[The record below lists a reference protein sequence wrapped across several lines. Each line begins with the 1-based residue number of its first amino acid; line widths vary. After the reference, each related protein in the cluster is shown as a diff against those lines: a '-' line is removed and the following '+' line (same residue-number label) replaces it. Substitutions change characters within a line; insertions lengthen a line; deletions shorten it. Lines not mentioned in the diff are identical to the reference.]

1 MQSQDTSNAWAQAN
15 SKASAMNTYNAD
27 SKAEKKLRRQ
37 AANSSSQSKGISEQ
51 LNNVRNKQKRFQKNV
66 PTSADQMLKLFDT
79 VTGSGSESV
88 KYLRKKLLETS
99 VKIGPQLKEIVTQ
112 ATIKTLGCTQ
122 EQTYPGISELQLNIT
137 PLPQLDPLVGIYIP
151 VSQIDLF
158 GNLKNSPDSLLGKI
172 YYEKPIPEVNPEFR
186 PFSFLCG
193 EITPTPEECG
203 KEPFPFNKEL
213 NYRMNAD
220 NVGQSFK
227 TKYGE
232 YYKGTSGQNL
242 FDFQYTKTNSQG
254 ITGDYVR
261 MVLIDRNGKENIG
274 TTGTLFSGAP
284 ANNVIEFI
292 TDYYSTIKFVDS
304 ADVLPQIVNF
314 LSKAVTIKAELGANE
329 IDQQTKFGLI
339 LQRILGLCF
348 DSRAEIDVSGIA
360 KVAEL
365 DGVDDSFFE
374 FTEVDLR
381 FIDNQISNIQQGV
394 MEFEDCNNVKVPV
407 DADSLTKQLVDF
419 RNTSTGMT
427 LDEQVKEMEK
437 IIDSISQNPDWQV
450 FLPTNFNASISLNK
464 DLIKNLAL
472 CIAGAVLSPKILL
485 PIFTLLAVLEST
497 AINTYNQAITSGN
510 TATSGNTLSQVNEN
524 IPVINNII
532 KDGVDF
538 IKKFKTFVIDVVS
551 RIGAIFLK
559 ELFELLKRDI
569 INLLSIIIKDFKNSK
584 KLSYYTIILQIIQ
597 ITLAVAQLIDD
608 YRKCKSLIDNIL
620 QLLNLIN
627 NLGKRQKIPLWA
639 QRVASQFRPG
649 TSAEGMQINTL
660 EFLQGLGIPT
670 GTLPDGSPNVM
681 NFFSKSIH
689 KGNKKNQDEAGVSDA
704 SVTTPFGIFPVDSL
718 PR

>member
-1 MQSQDTSNAWAQAN
+1 MQSQDLSNSWNQAN
-15 SKASAMNTYNAD
+15 SKVSSLNTYNAD
-27 SKAEKKLRRQ
+27 SKAEKKLKRQ
-37 AANSSSQSKGISEQ
+37 AANSSSQSKDISEQ
-51 LNNVRNKQKRFQKNV
+51 LNSVRDKQKRFQKNV
-66 PTSADQMLKLFDT
+66 PTSADQMLKLFDNIS
-79 VTGSGSESV
+79 GSGSESV
-88 KYLRKKLLETS
+88 KYIRKKLLETS

-112 ATIKTLGCTQ
+112 AAIKSLGCTQ
-122 EQTYPGISELQLNIT
+122 EQTYQGISVSQLNIT

-151 VSQIDLF
+151 VKQFDLF

-172 YYEKPIPEVNPEFR
+172 YYEKPQPEVKPEFR
-186 PFSFLCG
+186 PFSYLCG
-193 EITPTPEECG
+193 EITPTPEDCG

-213 NYRMNAD
+213 NLRMNSD

-242 FDFQYTKTNSQG
+242 FDFQYTKTNAQG
-254 ITGDYVR
+254 VTGDYMR
-261 MVLIDRNGKENIG
+261 IVLIDRNGKENIG

-284 ANNVIEFI
+284 ANNVIEFLI
-292 TDYYSTIKFVDS
+292 DYYSTIKFVDS
-304 ADVLPQIVNF
+304 SDVLPQIVNL
-314 LSKAVTIKAELGANE
+314 LSKAVTIKAQLGANE

-348 DSRAEIDVSGIA
+348 DNRSEIDVSGIA

-365 DGVDDSFFE
+365 DGVDDTFFE
-374 FTEVDLR
+374 FNEVDLR
-381 FIDNQISNIQQGV
+381 FIDNEISNIQQGV

-407 DADSLTKQLVDF
+407 NADSLTQQLVDF
-419 RNTSTGMT
+419 RNNASGMT

-437 IIDSISQNPDWQV
+437 VIDSISQNPDWKV

-485 PIFTLLAVLEST
+485 PIFTLLAVLESS

-510 TATSGNTLSQVNEN
+510 TNTTSGTTQINQN
-524 IPVINNII
+524 IPVVNNII
-532 KDGVDF
+532 NDAVDF

-551 RIGAIFLK
+551 RIGAIFLR

-569 INLLSIIIKDFKNSK
+569 INLLSFIIRDFKNSQ

-597 ITLAVAQLIDD
+597 ITLVVAQLIDD

-639 QRVASQFRPG
+639 QKVASQFRPG

-660 EFLQGLGIPT
+660 QFLQELGVPT
-670 GTLPDGSPNVM
+670 GTLPDGSPNFM
-681 NFFSKSIH
+681 NLLSKSIH
-689 KGNKKNQDEAGVSDA
+689 KGNKKNHDEAGVSDA
-704 SVTTPFGIFPVDSL
+704 SVTTPYGVFPVDSI

>member
-27 SKAEKKLRRQ
+27 SKAEKKQKRK
-37 AANSSSQSKGISEQ
+37 AANSASQSNDISEQ
-51 LNNVRNKQKRFQKNV
+51 LNNIKNKQKRFQRNV
-66 PTSADQMLKLFDT
+66 PTSADQMLKLFDS
-79 VTGSGSESV
+79 VAGSGTESV
-88 KYLRKKLLETS
+88 KYLRRKLLETS

-112 ATIKTLGCTQ
+112 AAIKSLGCTQ
-122 EQTYPGISELQLNIT
+122 EQTYQGISVNQLNIT
-137 PLPQLDPLVGIYIP
+137 PLPQLDPIVGIYIP
-151 VSQIDLF
+151 VTQFDLF
-158 GNLKNSPDSLLGKI
+158 GNLKNSPNSLLGKI
-172 YYEKPIPEVNPEFR
+172 YYEKPQPEVKPEFR
-186 PFSFLCG
+186 PFSYLCG
-193 EITPTPEECG
+193 EITPTPEDCG

-213 NYRMNAD
+213 NLRMNAD

-242 FDFQYTKTNSQG
+242 FDFQYTKTNAQG
-254 ITGDYVR
+254 VTGDYMR
-261 MVLIDRNGKENIG
+261 IVLIDRNGKENIG

-284 ANNVIEFI
+284 ANNVIEFLI
-292 TDYYSTIKFVDS
+292 DYYSTIKFVDS
-304 ADVLPQIVNF
+304 SDVLPQIVNY

-348 DSRAEIDVSGIA
+348 DSRSEIDVSGIA

-365 DGVDDSFFE
+365 DGVDDTFFE
-374 FTEVDLR
+374 FNEVDLR
-381 FIDNQISNIQQGV
+381 FIDNEISNIQQGV

-407 DADSLTKQLVDF
+407 NADSLTQQLVDF
-419 RNTSTGMT
+419 RNNASGMT

-437 IIDSISQNPDWQV
+437 VIDSISQNPDWNV

-485 PIFTLLAVLEST
+485 PIFTLLAVLESS

-510 TATSGNTLSQVNEN
+510 TNTSSATTQINQN
-524 IPVINNII
+524 ILVVNNII
-532 KDGVDF
+532 NDSVDF

-559 ELFELLKRDI
+559 ELFELLKKDI
-569 INLLSIIIKDFKNSK
+569 INLMSVIIKDFKQSK

-597 ITLAVAQLIDD
+597 ITLVVAQLIDD

-639 QRVASQFRPG
+639 QKVASQFRPG

-660 EFLQGLGIPT
+660 EFLQGLGVPT
-670 GTLPDGSPNVM
+670 GTLPDGSPNFM

-689 KGNKKNQDEAGVSDA
+689 KGNKKNHDEAGVSDA
-704 SVTTPFGIFPVDSL
+704 SVTTPFGVFPVDSI

>member
-1 MQSQDTSNAWAQAN
+1 MQSQDVSNSWNQAN
-15 SKASAMNTYNAD
+15 SKVSSLNTYNAD
-27 SKAEKKLRRQ
+27 SKAEKKLKRQ
-37 AANSSSQSKGISEQ
+37 AANSSSQSKNISEQ
-51 LNNVRNKQKRFQKNV
+51 LNSVRDKQKRFQKNV
-66 PTSADQMLKLFDT
+66 PTSADQMLKLFDNIS
-79 VTGSGSESV
+79 GSGGESV
-88 KYLRKKLLETS
+88 KYIRKKLLETS

-112 ATIKTLGCTQ
+112 AAIKSLGCTQ
-122 EQTYPGISELQLNIT
+122 EQTYQGISVSQLNIN
-137 PLPQLDPLVGIYIP
+137 PLPQLDPIVGIYIP
-151 VSQIDLF
+151 VKQFDLF

-172 YYEKPIPEVNPEFR
+172 YYEKPQPEVKPEFR
-186 PFSFLCG
+186 PFSYLCN
-193 EITPTPEECG
+193 EITPTPEDCG

-213 NYRMNAD
+213 NLRMNAD

-242 FDFQYTKTNSQG
+242 FDFQYTKTNAQG
-254 ITGDYVR
+254 VTGDYMR
-261 MVLIDRNGKENIG
+261 IVLIDRNGRENVG
-274 TTGTLFSGAP
+274 TTGTAFSGLP
-284 ANNVIEFI
+284 ANNVIEFLK
-292 TDYYSTIKFVDS
+292 DYYSTIKFVDS
-304 ADVLPQIVNF
+304 SDVLPQIVNF

-348 DSRAEIDVSGIA
+348 DNRSEIDVSGIA

-365 DGVDDSFFE
+365 DGVDDTFFE
-374 FTEVDLR
+374 FNEVDLR

-407 DADSLTKQLVDF
+407 NSDSLTQQLVDF
-419 RNTSTGMT
+419 RNNASGMT

-437 IIDSISQNPDWQV
+437 VIDSISQNPDWNI

-485 PIFTLLAVLEST
+485 PIFALLAVLEST
-497 AINTYNQAITSGN
+497 AINTYNQAVTSGN
-510 TATSGNTLSQVNEN
+510 TNTASGTTQINQN
-524 IPVINNII
+524 ILVVNNII
-532 KDGVDF
+532 NDAVDF

-569 INLLSIIIKDFKNSK
+569 INLLSVIIKDFKRSK

-597 ITLAVAQLIDD
+597 ITLVVAQLIDD

-639 QRVASQFRPG
+639 QKVASQFRPG

-660 EFLQGLGIPT
+660 QFLQELGVPT
-670 GTLPDGSPNVM
+670 GTLPDGSPNFM
-681 NFFSKSIH
+681 NFLSKSIH
-689 KGNKKNQDEAGVSDA
+689 KGNKKNHDEAGVSDA
-704 SVTTPFGIFPVDSL
+704 SVTTPFGVFPVDSI

>member
-1 MQSQDTSNAWAQAN
+1 MQSQDLSNSWNQAN
-15 SKASAMNTYNAD
+15 SKVSSLNTYNAD
-27 SKAEKKLRRQ
+27 SKAEKKLKRQ
-37 AANSSSQSKGISEQ
+37 AANSSSQSKDISEQ
-51 LNNVRNKQKRFQKNV
+51 LNSVRDKQKRFQKNV
-66 PTSADQMLKLFDT
+66 PTSADQMLKLFDNIS
-79 VTGSGSESV
+79 GSGSESV
-88 KYLRKKLLETS
+88 KYIRKKLLETS

-112 ATIKTLGCTQ
+112 AAIKSLGCTQ
-122 EQTYPGISELQLNIT
+122 EQTYQGISVSQLNIT

-151 VSQIDLF
+151 VKQFDLF

-172 YYEKPIPEVNPEFR
+172 YYEKPQPEVKPEFR
-186 PFSFLCG
+186 PFSYLCG
-193 EITPTPEECG
+193 EITPTPEDCG

-213 NYRMNAD
+213 NLRMNSD

-242 FDFQYTKTNSQG
+242 FDFQYTKTNAQG
-254 ITGDYVR
+254 VTGDYMR
-261 MVLIDRNGKENIG
+261 IVLIDRNGKENIG

-284 ANNVIEFI
+284 ANNVIEFLI
-292 TDYYSTIKFVDS
+292 DYYSTIKFVDS
-304 ADVLPQIVNF
+304 SDVLPQIVNL
-314 LSKAVTIKAELGANE
+314 LSKAITIKAQLGANE

-348 DSRAEIDVSGIA
+348 DNRSEIDVSGIA

-365 DGVDDSFFE
+365 DGVDDTFFE
-374 FTEVDLR
+374 FNEVDLR
-381 FIDNQISNIQQGV
+381 FIDNEISNIQQGV

-407 DADSLTKQLVDF
+407 NADSLTQQLVDF
-419 RNTSTGMT
+419 RNNASGMT

-437 IIDSISQNPDWQV
+437 VIDSISQNPDWKV

-485 PIFTLLAVLEST
+485 PIFTLLAVLESS

-510 TATSGNTLSQVNEN
+510 TNTASGTTQINQN
-524 IPVINNII
+524 IPVVNNII
-532 KDGVDF
+532 NDAVDF

-551 RIGAIFLK
+551 RIGAIFLR
-559 ELFELLKRDI
+559 ELFEILKRDI
-569 INLLSIIIKDFKNSK
+569 INLLSVIIRDFKNSQ

-597 ITLAVAQLIDD
+597 ITLVVAQLIDD
-608 YRKCKSLIDNIL
+608 YRRCKSLIDNIL

-639 QRVASQFRPG
+639 QKVASQFRPG

-660 EFLQGLGIPT
+660 QFLQELGVPT
-670 GTLPDGSPNVM
+670 GTLPDGSPNFM
-681 NFFSKSIH
+681 NLLSKSIH
-689 KGNKKNQDEAGVSDA
+689 KGNKKNHDEAGVSDA
-704 SVTTPFGIFPVDSL
+704 SVTTPFGVFPVDSI

>member
-1 MQSQDTSNAWAQAN
+1 MQSQDLSNSWNQAN
-15 SKASAMNTYNAD
+15 SKVSSLNTYNAD
-27 SKAEKKLRRQ
+27 SKAEKKLKRQ
-37 AANSSSQSKGISEQ
+37 AANSSSQSKDISEQ
-51 LNNVRNKQKRFQKNV
+51 LNSVRDKQKRFQKNV
-66 PTSADQMLKLFDT
+66 PTSADQMLKLFDNIS
-79 VTGSGSESV
+79 GSGSESV
-88 KYLRKKLLETS
+88 KYIRKKLLETS

-112 ATIKTLGCTQ
+112 AAIKSLGCTQ
-122 EQTYPGISELQLNIT
+122 EQTYQGISVSQLNIT

-151 VSQIDLF
+151 VKQFDLF

-172 YYEKPIPEVNPEFR
+172 YYEKPQPEVKPEFR
-186 PFSFLCG
+186 PFSYLCG
-193 EITPTPEECG
+193 EITPTPEDCG

-213 NYRMNAD
+213 NLRMNSD

-242 FDFQYTKTNSQG
+242 FDFQYTKTNAQG
-254 ITGDYVR
+254 VTGDYMR
-261 MVLIDRNGKENIG
+261 IVLIDRNGKENIG

-284 ANNVIEFI
+284 ANNVIEFLI
-292 TDYYSTIKFVDS
+292 DYYSTIKFVDS
-304 ADVLPQIVNF
+304 SDILPQIVNL
-314 LSKAVTIKAELGANE
+314 LSKAITIKAQLGANE

-348 DSRAEIDVSGIA
+348 DNRSEIDVSGIA

-365 DGVDDSFFE
+365 DGVDDTFFE
-374 FTEVDLR
+374 FNEVDLR
-381 FIDNQISNIQQGV
+381 FIDNEISNIQQGV

-407 DADSLTKQLVDF
+407 NADSLTQQLVDF
-419 RNTSTGMT
+419 RNNASGMT

-437 IIDSISQNPDWQV
+437 VIDSISQNPDWKV

-485 PIFTLLAVLEST
+485 PIFTLLAVLESS

-510 TATSGNTLSQVNEN
+510 TNTASGTTQINQN
-524 IPVINNII
+524 IPVVNNII
-532 KDGVDF
+532 NDAVDF
-538 IKKFKTFVIDVVS
+538 IKKFKTFVVDVVS
-551 RIGAIFLK
+551 RIGAIFLR
-559 ELFELLKRDI
+559 ELFEILKRDI
-569 INLLSIIIKDFKNSK
+569 INLLSVIIRDFKNSQ

-597 ITLAVAQLIDD
+597 ITLVVAQLIDD
-608 YRKCKSLIDNIL
+608 YRRCKSLIDNIL

-639 QRVASQFRPG
+639 QKVASQFRPG

-660 EFLQGLGIPT
+660 QFLQELGVPT
-670 GTLPDGSPNVM
+670 GTLPDGSPNFM
-681 NFFSKSIH
+681 NLLSKSIH
-689 KGNKKNQDEAGVSDA
+689 KGNKKNHDEAGVSDA
-704 SVTTPFGIFPVDSL
+704 SVTTPFGVFPVDSI

>member
-1 MQSQDTSNAWAQAN
+1 MQSQDLSNSWNQAN
-15 SKASAMNTYNAD
+15 SKVSSLNTYNAD
-27 SKAEKKLRRQ
+27 SKAEKKLKRQ
-37 AANSSSQSKGISEQ
+37 AANSSSQSKDISEQ
-51 LNNVRNKQKRFQKNV
+51 LNSVRDKQKRFQKNV
-66 PTSADQMLKLFDT
+66 PTSADQMLKLFDNIS
-79 VTGSGSESV
+79 GSGSESV
-88 KYLRKKLLETS
+88 KYIRKKLLETS

-112 ATIKTLGCTQ
+112 AAIKSLGCTQ
-122 EQTYPGISELQLNIT
+122 EQTYQGISVSQLNIT

-151 VSQIDLF
+151 VKQFDLF

-172 YYEKPIPEVNPEFR
+172 YYEKPQPEVKPEFR
-186 PFSFLCG
+186 PFSYLCG
-193 EITPTPEECG
+193 EITPTPEDCG

-213 NYRMNAD
+213 NLRMNSD

-242 FDFQYTKTNSQG
+242 FDFQYTKTNAQG
-254 ITGDYVR
+254 VTGDYMR
-261 MVLIDRNGKENIG
+261 IVLIDRNGKENIG

-284 ANNVIEFI
+284 ANNVIEFLI
-292 TDYYSTIKFVDS
+292 DYYSTIKFVDS
-304 ADVLPQIVNF
+304 SDVLPQIVNL
-314 LSKAVTIKAELGANE
+314 LSKAVTIKAQLGANE

-348 DSRAEIDVSGIA
+348 DNRSEIDVSGIA

-365 DGVDDSFFE
+365 DGVDDTFFE
-374 FTEVDLR
+374 FNEVDLR
-381 FIDNQISNIQQGV
+381 FIDNEISNIQQGV

-407 DADSLTKQLVDF
+407 NADSLTQQLVDF
-419 RNTSTGMT
+419 RNNASGMT

-437 IIDSISQNPDWQV
+437 VIDSISQNPDWKV

-485 PIFTLLAVLEST
+485 PIFTLLAVLESS

-510 TATSGNTLSQVNEN
+510 TNTASGTTQINQN
-524 IPVINNII
+524 IPVVNNII
-532 KDGVDF
+532 NDAVDF

-551 RIGAIFLK
+551 RIGAIFLR

-569 INLLSIIIKDFKNSK
+569 INLLSFIIRDFKNSQ

-597 ITLAVAQLIDD
+597 ITLVVAQLIDD

-639 QRVASQFRPG
+639 QKVASQFRPG

-660 EFLQGLGIPT
+660 QFLQELGVPT
-670 GTLPDGSPNVM
+670 GTLPDGSPNFM
-681 NFFSKSIH
+681 NLLSKSIH
-689 KGNKKNQDEAGVSDA
+689 KGNKKNHDEAGVSDA
-704 SVTTPFGIFPVDSL
+704 SVTTPYGVFPVDSI

>member
-1 MQSQDTSNAWAQAN
+1 MQSQDLSNSWNQAN
-15 SKASAMNTYNAD
+15 SKVSSLNTYNAD
-27 SKAEKKLRRQ
+27 SKAEKKLKRQ
-37 AANSSSQSKGISEQ
+37 AANSSSQSKDISEQ
-51 LNNVRNKQKRFQKNV
+51 LNSVRDKQKRFQKNV
-66 PTSADQMLKLFDT
+66 PTSADQMLKLFDNIS
-79 VTGSGSESV
+79 GSGSESV
-88 KYLRKKLLETS
+88 KYIRKKLLETS

-112 ATIKTLGCTQ
+112 AAIKSLGCTQ
-122 EQTYPGISELQLNIT
+122 EQTYQGISVSQLNIT

-151 VSQIDLF
+151 VKQFDLF

-172 YYEKPIPEVNPEFR
+172 YYEKPQPEVKPEFR
-186 PFSFLCG
+186 PFSYLCG
-193 EITPTPEECG
+193 EITPTPEDCG

-213 NYRMNAD
+213 NLRMNSD

-242 FDFQYTKTNSQG
+242 FDFQYTKTNAQG
-254 ITGDYVR
+254 VTGDYMR
-261 MVLIDRNGKENIG
+261 IVLIDRNGKENIG

-284 ANNVIEFI
+284 ANNVIEFLI
-292 TDYYSTIKFVDS
+292 DYYSTIKFVDS
-304 ADVLPQIVNF
+304 SDVLPQIVNL
-314 LSKAVTIKAELGANE
+314 LSKAVTIKAQLGANE

-348 DSRAEIDVSGIA
+348 DNRSEIDVSGIA

-365 DGVDDSFFE
+365 DGVDDTFFE
-374 FTEVDLR
+374 FNEVDLR
-381 FIDNQISNIQQGV
+381 FIDNEISNIQQGV

-407 DADSLTKQLVDF
+407 NADSLTQQLVDF
-419 RNTSTGMT
+419 RNNASGMT

-437 IIDSISQNPDWQV
+437 VIDSISQNPDWKV

-485 PIFTLLAVLEST
+485 PIFTLLAVLESS

-510 TATSGNTLSQVNEN
+510 TNTASGTTQINQN
-524 IPVINNII
+524 IPVVNNII
-532 KDGVDF
+532 NDAVDF
-538 IKKFKTFVIDVVS
+538 IKKFKTIVIDVVS
-551 RIGAIFLK
+551 RIGAIFLR

-569 INLLSIIIKDFKNSK
+569 INLLSFIIRDFKNSQ

-597 ITLAVAQLIDD
+597 ITLVVAQLIDD

-639 QRVASQFRPG
+639 QKVASQFRPG

-660 EFLQGLGIPT
+660 QFLQELGVPT
-670 GTLPDGSPNVM
+670 GTLPDGSPNFM
-681 NFFSKSIH
+681 NLLSKSIH
-689 KGNKKNQDEAGVSDA
+689 KGNKKNHDEAGVSDA
-704 SVTTPFGIFPVDSL
+704 SVTTPYGVFPVDSI

>member
-27 SKAEKKLRRQ
+27 SKAEKKQKRK
-37 AANSSSQSKGISEQ
+37 AANSASQSNDISEQ
-51 LNNVRNKQKRFQKNV
+51 LNNIKNKQKRFQRNV
-66 PTSADQMLKLFDT
+66 PTSADQMLKLFDS
-79 VTGSGSESV
+79 VAGSGTESV
-88 KYLRKKLLETS
+88 KYLRRKLLETS

-112 ATIKTLGCTQ
+112 AAIKSLGCTQ
-122 EQTYPGISELQLNIT
+122 EQTYQGISVNQLNIT
-137 PLPQLDPLVGIYIP
+137 PLPQLDPIVGIYIP
-151 VSQIDLF
+151 VTQFDLF
-158 GNLKNSPDSLLGKI
+158 GNLKNSPNSLLGKI
-172 YYEKPIPEVNPEFR
+172 YYEKPQPEVKPEFR
-186 PFSFLCG
+186 PFSYLCS
-193 EITPTPEECG
+193 EITPTPEDCG

-213 NYRMNAD
+213 NFRMNAD

-242 FDFQYTKTNSQG
+242 FDFQYTKTNAQG
-254 ITGDYVR
+254 ITGDYMR
-261 MVLIDRNGKENIG
+261 IVLIDRNGKENIG

-284 ANNVIEFI
+284 ANNVIEFLI
-292 TDYYSTIKFVDS
+292 DYYSTIKFVDS
-304 ADVLPQIVNF
+304 SDVLPQIVNY

-348 DSRAEIDVSGIA
+348 DSRSEIDVSGIA

-365 DGVDDSFFE
+365 DGVDDTFFE
-374 FTEVDLR
+374 FNEVDLR

-407 DADSLTKQLVDF
+407 NADSLTQQLVDF
-419 RNTSTGMT
+419 RNNGSGMT

-437 IIDSISQNPDWQV
+437 VIDSISQNPDWNI

-497 AINTYNQAITSGN
+497 AINTYNQAVTSGN
-510 TATSGNTLSQVNEN
+510 TSTTSATTQINQN
-524 IPVINNII
+524 IPVVNNII
-532 KDGVDF
+532 NNAVDF

-559 ELFELLKRDI
+559 ELFELLKKDI
-569 INLLSIIIKDFKNSK
+569 INLMSVIIKDFKQSK

-597 ITLAVAQLIDD
+597 ITLVVAQLIDD

-639 QRVASQFRPG
+639 QKVASQFRPG

-660 EFLQGLGIPT
+660 EFLQGLGVPT
-670 GTLPDGSPNVM
+670 GTLPDGSPNFM

-689 KGNKKNQDEAGVSDA
+689 KGNKKNHDEAGVSDA
-704 SVTTPFGIFPVDSL
+704 SVTTPFGVFPVDSI

>member
-1 MQSQDTSNAWAQAN
+1 MQSQDLSNSWNQAN
-15 SKASAMNTYNAD
+15 SKVSSLNTYNAD
-27 SKAEKKLRRQ
+27 SKAEKKLKRQ
-37 AANSSSQSKGISEQ
+37 AANSSSQSKDISEQ
-51 LNNVRNKQKRFQKNV
+51 LNSVRDKQKRFQKNV
-66 PTSADQMLKLFDT
+66 PTSADQMLKLFDNIS
-79 VTGSGSESV
+79 GSGSESV
-88 KYLRKKLLETS
+88 KYIRKKLLETS

-112 ATIKTLGCTQ
+112 AAIKSLGCTQ
-122 EQTYPGISELQLNIT
+122 EQTYQGISVSQLNIT

-151 VSQIDLF
+151 VKQFDLF

-172 YYEKPIPEVNPEFR
+172 YYEKPQPEVKPEFR
-186 PFSFLCG
+186 PFSYLCG
-193 EITPTPEECG
+193 EITPTPEDCG

-213 NYRMNAD
+213 NLRMNSD

-242 FDFQYTKTNSQG
+242 FDFQYTKTNAQG
-254 ITGDYVR
+254 VTGDYMR
-261 MVLIDRNGKENIG
+261 IVLIDRNGKENIG

-284 ANNVIEFI
+284 ANNVIEFLI
-292 TDYYSTIKFVDS
+292 DYYSTIKFVDS
-304 ADVLPQIVNF
+304 SDVLPQIVNL
-314 LSKAVTIKAELGANE
+314 LSKAVTIKAQLGANE

-348 DSRAEIDVSGIA
+348 DNRSEIDVSGIA

-365 DGVDDSFFE
+365 DGVDDTFFE
-374 FTEVDLR
+374 FNEVDLR
-381 FIDNQISNIQQGV
+381 FIDNEISNIQQGV

-407 DADSLTKQLVDF
+407 NADSLTQQLVDF
-419 RNTSTGMT
+419 RNNASGMT

-437 IIDSISQNPDWQV
+437 VIDSISQNPDWKV

-485 PIFTLLAVLEST
+485 PIFTLLAVLESS

-510 TATSGNTLSQVNEN
+510 TNTASGTTQINQN
-524 IPVINNII
+524 IPVVNNII
-532 KDGVDF
+532 NDAVDF

-551 RIGAIFLK
+551 RIGAIFLR
-559 ELFELLKRDI
+559 ELFEILKRDI
-569 INLLSIIIKDFKNSK
+569 INLLSVIIRDFKNSQ

-597 ITLAVAQLIDD
+597 ITLVVAQLIDD
-608 YRKCKSLIDNIL
+608 YRRCKSLIDNIL

-639 QRVASQFRPG
+639 QKVASQFRPG

-660 EFLQGLGIPT
+660 QFLQELGVPT
-670 GTLPDGSPNVM
+670 GTLPDGSPNFM
-681 NFFSKSIH
+681 NLLSKSIH
-689 KGNKKNQDEAGVSDA
+689 KGNKKNHDEAGVSDA
-704 SVTTPFGIFPVDSL
+704 SVTTPFGVFPVDSI